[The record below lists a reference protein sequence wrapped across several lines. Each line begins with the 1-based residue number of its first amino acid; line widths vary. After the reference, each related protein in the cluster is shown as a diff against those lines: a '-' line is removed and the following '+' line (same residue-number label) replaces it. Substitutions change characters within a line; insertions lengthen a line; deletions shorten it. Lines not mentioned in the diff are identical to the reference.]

1 MYLKRKVV
9 FMKRVKILHV
19 VRHAKSS
26 WDYDGTADIDR
37 TLKSKGIRNAYAV
50 SRKLKLTSLIP
61 EKVITSPANRALH
74 TAVIFAR
81 VFEFPLSKIVINNVL
96 YESSAD
102 KILDLVRKLE
112 DDCMS
117 VMIFG
122 HNPDFTDLVNK
133 FLKSPIGNLPT
144 SGAVTLR
151 FNSETWDEIDRNN
164 LEKHIFNF
172 PDNDE

>member
-1 MYLKRKVV
+1 
-9 FMKRVKILHV
+9 
-19 VRHAKSS
+19 
-26 WDYDGTADIDR
+26 
-37 TLKSKGIRNAYAV
+37 
-50 SRKLKLTSLIP
+50 LKLTSLIP
-61 EKVITSPANRALH
+61 EKVISSPANRALH

-81 VFEFPLSKIVINNVL
+81 VFEFPLSEIVINNIL

-102 KILDLVRKLE
+102 KILDMLRKID
-112 DDCMS
+112 DDCKS

-122 HNPDFTDLVNK
+122 HNPDFTDIVNK
-133 FLKSPIGNLPT
+133 FLKNPLDNVPT

-151 FNSETWDEIDRNN
+151 FNTESWSNIDRTN